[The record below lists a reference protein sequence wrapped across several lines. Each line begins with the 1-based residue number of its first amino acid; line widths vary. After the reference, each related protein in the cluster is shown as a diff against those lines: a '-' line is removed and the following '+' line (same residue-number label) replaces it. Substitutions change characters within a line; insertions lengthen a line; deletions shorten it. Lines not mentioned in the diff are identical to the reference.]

1 MNLPRLYVISSHLLN
16 KGAAAAQSAHA
27 VAEFAIKEPLS
38 FQKWNNNYIVLLKGD
53 VKELGLSMLA
63 NSGHWV
69 DDKEVELPLSTCY
82 HEPDRNN
89 EVTAWAVLAT
99 NEKELEFC
107 ERMFKD
113 LPLL

>member
-1 MNLPRLYVISSHLLN
+1 MNLPRLYVISSHKLN
-16 KGAAAAQSAHA
+16 KGYAAGQSAHA
-27 VAEFAIKEPLS
+27 VAEFALKES
-38 FQKWNNNYIVLLKGD
+38 FFFQKWNNNYIVLLRGD
-53 VKELGLSMLA
+53 VSELGLSMLA

-69 DDKEVELPLSTCY
+69 DDLAVELPISICY
-82 HEPDRNN
+82 REPDKQN